1 MRRVVMLIVI
11 AAGLLGTAITAEA
24 TPREPAFPR
33 SAASDAIYAAG
44 ACWKGCQSYCT
55 WGMVGC
61 VRDLPQGVCLKLTDR
76 CDRYCQINC
85 RFGSGPF
92 VPIE

>member
-1 MRRVVMLIVI
+1 MRRIVMLIVI
-11 AAGLLGTAITAEA
+11 AAGLFGTAITAEA

-55 WGMVGC
+55 WGLPDCLREV
-61 VRDLPQGVCLKLTDR
+61 PQGVCLKLTDR

-85 RFGSGPF
+85 RLGAGPF